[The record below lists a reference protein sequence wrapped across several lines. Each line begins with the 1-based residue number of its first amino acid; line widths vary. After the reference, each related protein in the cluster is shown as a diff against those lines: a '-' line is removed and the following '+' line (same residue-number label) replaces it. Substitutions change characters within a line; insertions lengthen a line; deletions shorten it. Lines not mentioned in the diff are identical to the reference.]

1 MAYAGGGGG
10 GVYSPPSPTALNPEQ
25 AVVDKELRTEQILTQ
40 QHHKTELLT
49 LVVEQVVGE
58 ILQVDIVVVLE
69 W

>member
-1 MAYAGGGGG
+1 M
-10 GVYSPPSPTALNPEQ
+10 
-25 AVVDKELRTEQILTQ
+25 VVDKELQTEQILTQ
-40 QHHKTELLT
+40 QHHKTELLI